1 MKLSIAVRIYSI
13 IAFGLIILIGGML
26 QYAEIKRNE
35 SQAIFV
41 QQVELKL
48 KAKDLLQVLTDRETG
63 QRGFLLTLDSQFIEP
78 YIQAGEQLDGLVSAI
93 KPAMDNES
101 WKELDALIKAR
112 AEYFL
117 STFNLV
123 GGFAQQQQQ
132 QQQQQQAIDR
142 VRSGEGKRF
151 MDNIRVI
158 LSNTTDTA
166 ALKADQAEQTYQSFS
181 QWTNWLIYSST
192 LLLMAILLAPSF
204 YIGRSVSRP
213 LKQLGVA
220 LEQLKNQ
227 RKQTIII
234 DENASFEI
242 RTISQQI
249 KAATDELFRVEY
261 ELADKLDELEKTRS
275 QQDKI
280 FAIVGHELR
289 TPAAAIKML
298 LDEEELLN
306 KKSHNITEAVL
317 HASHLLSVLMDM
329 RLSTSG
335 EAVLEISEESHQRV
349 KVFNLIKSSVL
360 ALQPLAEKHQFII
373 DLNGLVENSLGH
385 YGNPKI
391 LQQILQN
398 LIRNAILHSEGSLI
412 NISMDHEHLDNNLT
426 HFTIE
431 VRDNGKGIPSELR
444 TRMFKAFE
452 RGDSVSDGTG
462 LGLHVASEIA
472 NTLPQGKL
480 FYSDNPEGG
489 AIFHLSFVLEK
500 VMEEEQ
506 VPIAPDSPLHGLKIL
521 LAEDTPT
528 LRLLGK
534 NILER
539 AGSLVQVAS
548 DGEEALRELENF
560 DADLVL
566 TDIMMP
572 NMNGYELAEALRKHG
587 YHKPIIGVTGATVG
601 MEAKRLIESGANC
614 VLAKPLTVKGLE
626 AALKSLKEG
635 DLRSVN

>member
-1 MKLSIAVRIYSI
+1 LKLSIAVRIYSI

-26 QYAEIKRNE
+26 QYAEIKHNE
-35 SQAIFV
+35 SMAIFA

-93 KPAMDNES
+93 KPAMDNAS

-117 STFNLV
+117 ATFNLV
-123 GGFAQQQQQ
+123 GGFAQQQKQQ

-142 VRSGEGKRF
+142 VRSGEGMRF

-249 KAATDELFRVEY
+249 KAATDELLRAEY

-306 KKSHNITEAVL
+306 KKSHNIAEAAL
-317 HASHLLSVLMDM
+317 HASQLLRVLMDM

-335 EAVLEISEESHQRV
+335 EAVLDISEESHQRI

-373 DLNGLVENSLGH
+373 DLNGLVVNSLGH

-398 LIRNAILHSEGSLI
+398 FIRNAILHSEGSLI
-412 NISMDHEHLDNNLT
+412 NISMGHEHLDNNLT

-444 TRMFKAFE
+444 TRMFNAFE
-452 RGDSVSDGTG
+452 RGNSVSDGTG
-462 LGLHVASEIA
+462 LGLHVASEMA
-472 NTLPQGKL
+472 NTLLQGKL
-480 FYSDNPEGG
+480 FYRDNPEGG

-506 VPIAPDSPLHGLKIL
+506 VPIATDSPLHGLKIL

-587 YHKPIIGVTGATVG
+587 YHKPIIGVTGATIG

-614 VLAKPLTVKGLE
+614 VLAKPLTVKMLE

-635 DLRSVN
+635 DLR